1 MKAVLQIVLLIVI
14 AGLSY
19 LIYESIQQ
27 PIRFQEKR
35 DVRAAAVVG
44 RLKSIRDLQVAYKSV
59 NSKYTG
65 SFDTLIDF
73 AINGRLPLVKMEGSL
88 TDSMVAAGVSEAE
101 ALKKG
106 IIKRD
111 TVYISVKDS
120 LLKTLSADSIRFVP
134 YTDKAT
140 FQMAAASITT
150 GSGVVVPV
158 FEAKVTNKVYLNGL
172 DEQEIINMNDK
183 ANKLARFPGLQVG
196 SVEEANNN
204 AGNWE

>member
-1 MKAVLQIVLLIVI
+1 
-14 AGLSY
+14 
-19 LIYESIQQ
+19 
-27 PIRFQEKR
+27 
-35 DVRAAAVVG
+35 
-44 RLKSIRDLQVAYKSV
+44 
-59 NSKYTG
+59 
-65 SFDTLIDF
+65 
-73 AINGRLPLVKMEGSL
+73 MEGSL

-183 ANKLARFPGLQVG
+183 ANKLVVSPVYKLAL
-196 SVEEANNN
+196 
-204 AGNWE
+204 